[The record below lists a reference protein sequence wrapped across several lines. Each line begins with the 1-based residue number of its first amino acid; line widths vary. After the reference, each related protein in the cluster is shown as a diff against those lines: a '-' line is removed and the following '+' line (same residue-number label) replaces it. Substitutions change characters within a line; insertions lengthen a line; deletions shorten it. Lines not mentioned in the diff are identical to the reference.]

1 MKILIVEDE
10 DLAVKKLQKTLAL
23 VDASAVVVGVTD
35 SIKTTVEWLQ
45 GNPSP
50 DLILMD
56 IRLPGAQGNGWTAA
70 KIIRND
76 PKLSHIPIIILTAG
90 TMSTSKEEEQRYEA
104 YIQKPFHVRDM
115 LECIRAY
122 LI

>member
-1 MKILIVEDE
+1 MRTILVVD
-10 DLAVKKLQKTLAL
+10 DDQTTQLLMRRVLAPLNANVIGAMSFSEAL
-23 VDASAVVVGVTD
+23 LRATEF
-35 SIKTTVEWLQ
+35 I
-45 GNPSP
+45 P

-70 KIIRND
+70 KIIRDD

-90 TMSTSKEEEQRYEA
+90 TMSSSKEEELRYEA
-104 YIQKPFHVRDM
+104 YIQKPFHVHDV
-115 LECIRAY
+115 LDCIREF